1 MAWRRIVL
9 RQYHVHE
16 WFYFESIS
24 SKHGTATMP
33 YSCIIIWTVGDRRPV
48 KGALP
53 RNHTH
58 SQIDAC
64 LLDLNTDD
72 GPSISF
78 IVQLKLKY
86 LHIITPLLTRSSPD
100 TDTQM
105 HIFPNLARLVK
116 ATKKP
121 PSVRDEWLFKL
132 ESGRRT
138 PYPGPV
144 EDGFTWK
151 EIKIWGTE
159 KKRMPELEGGH

>member
-1 MAWRRIVL
+1 MYTRSSGAYVAQYGNGTILNLCITLDMPTQMFQGGFDLKLFWRIIFL

-24 SKHGTATMP
+24 SKHGTATML
-33 YSCIIIWTVGDRRPV
+33 YSCIIIWTVGDHRPF
-48 KGALP
+48 KDGLP
-53 RNHTH
+53 RNHTY

-105 HIFPNLARLVK
+105 HNFQIWHAQSRL
-116 ATKKP
+116 
-121 PSVRDEWLFKL
+121 
-132 ESGRRT
+132 
-138 PYPGPV
+138 
-144 EDGFTWK
+144 
-151 EIKIWGTE
+151 
-159 KKRMPELEGGH
+159 